1 MQVRGKLI
9 LMLVMTVVFILS
21 QSCNDEYEEVSSN
34 VKEEMVPVYDYELY
48 TRTVGTA
55 TPNVVLMT
63 GIAGSTDDFK
73 SIEQSLSGFSTVI
86 NYDREGIGRS
96 AWQNKPK
103 DSETIAQE
111 LNTLL
116 EKKNITSPFILVA
129 HSLGGLHARKFIEMY
144 PEKVSGLV
152 LIDPTPEDLLET
164 IISQLPSEHQQ
175 PTRDAMQQE
184 FENMLNQLP
193 EGGIQEEFKAIE
205 TCYQQARA
213 LNNTV
218 SIPVEIISSM
228 KVTEGTSDMSV
239 AIAKQLRDQLLS
251 QYCTGANRHTLT
263 YTAGHFIQKEEPQ
276 LVIDALKWVIN
287 NQ

>member
-1 MQVRGKLI
+1 M
-9 LMLVMTVVFILS
+9 
-21 QSCNDEYEEVSSN
+21 
-34 VKEEMVPVYDYELY
+34 
-48 TRTVGTA
+48 
-55 TPNVVLMT
+55 
-63 GIAGSTDDFK
+63 
-73 SIEQSLSGFSTVI
+73 
-86 NYDREGIGRS
+86 
-96 AWQNKPK
+96 
-103 DSETIAQE
+103 
-111 LNTLL
+111 
-116 EKKNITSPFILVA
+116 
-129 HSLGGLHARKFIEMY
+129 GGLHARKFIEMY

-193 EGGIQEEFKAIE
+193 EGGIKEEFKAIE

-239 AIAKQLRDQLLS
+239 AIAKQLRDELLS

-276 LVIDALKWVIN
+276 LLIDALKWVIS